1 LDIYQDHVSWVKTL
15 QANAL
20 PPPVA
25 KRQSPADNTGV
36 FRISL
41 GKNEETRLD
50 AFERKGRRKILRVSR
65 PAKRTNERVLNA
77 AGANR
82 ELLDTVRARKLAYYG
97 HTTRKQHTT
106 IVFLVL
112 GALHL
117 DFVHRAHPNVTPLTA
132 FVL

>member
-1 LDIYQDHVSWVKTL
+1 MRRRLRSLSASHPLTIQGFLGSLSERMKKHVLTPL
-15 QANAL
+15 
-20 PPPVA
+20 
-25 KRQSPADNTGV
+25 RG
-36 FRISL
+36 
-41 GKNEETRLD
+41 
-50 AFERKGRRKILRVSR
+50 KGRRKILRVSR

-97 HTTRKQHTT
+97 HTMRKQHTT
-106 IVFLVL
+106 IFFLVL

-117 DFVHRAHPNVTPLTA
+117 DFAHPAHPNVTPLTA